1 MFDRLSHFVCPY
13 VEILAIAFI
22 LQNGGCIVLNMP
34 VDLIYKRN
42 PSKQFVQVLYMNIDL
57 ELRNKTHGP
66 MHYKIG
72 VTCVFS
78 GHEKNTLF

>member
-1 MFDRLSHFVCPY
+1 
-13 VEILAIAFI
+13 
-22 LQNGGCIVLNMP
+22 MP

>member
-1 MFDRLSHFVCPY
+1 
-13 VEILAIAFI
+13 
-22 LQNGGCIVLNMP
+22 MP

-72 VTCVFS
+72 VTSVLS